1 MGNFSLDAANAAS
14 RAAQLADENGNMI
27 VKVAEMVSLNKRAI
41 DDMREWERQR
51 FNCIVDYVKDN
62 NPKITAL
69 QEQVAA
75 LQKRL
80 YEQEKKNKGITQ
92 TDSSPIEP

>member
-1 MGNFSLDAANAAS
+1 MCNDIHKMVG
-14 RAAQLADENGNMI
+14 
-27 VKVAEMVSLNKRAI
+27 EMRN
-41 DDMREWERQR
+41 WETKR

-62 NPKITAL
+62 NQKITAL

-80 YEQEKKNKGITQ
+80 YQEEKKNKGI
-92 TDSSPIEP
+92 SR